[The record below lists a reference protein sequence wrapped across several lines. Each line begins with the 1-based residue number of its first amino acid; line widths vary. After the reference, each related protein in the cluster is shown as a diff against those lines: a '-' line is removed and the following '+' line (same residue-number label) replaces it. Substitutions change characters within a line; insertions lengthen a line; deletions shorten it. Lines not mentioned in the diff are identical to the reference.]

1 MENPCFTTRTMS
13 DVLVER
19 SEEIVPLLVKYL
31 TRTAAIPLT
40 LNHTVPLEHRL
51 DAAAR
56 GYDVE
61 EALCVSGTW
70 DLDGSNSG
78 SHDPAGAKARRTRE
92 RLQAIDT
99 LRAVARAF
107 RAALNY
113 DVRDLTL
120 LTHWSTPAR
129 KATVQG
135 AFVVESS
142 ARRLL
147 DGVVVRHTGRR
158 RRTPPTGS
166 GPARSSRSSR
176 RATAPTPCP
185 TRSAR

>member
-1 MENPCFTTRTMS
+1 MS

-19 SEEIVPLLVKYL
+19 AEEIIPLLVKYL

-40 LNHTVPLEHRL
+40 LNHTVPLEHRM

-61 EALCVSGTW
+61 EDLCVSGTW

-92 RLQAIDT
+92 RLQAIGT

-120 LTHWSTPAR
+120 LVHWSPPAPSSSNR
-129 KATVQG
+129 RRDVCSTAWSFATQV
-135 AFVVESS
+135 A
-142 ARRLL
+142 AA
-147 DGVVVRHTGRR
+147 GRR
-158 RRTPPTGS
+158 RPVPDLRDAFGLRD
-166 GPARSSRSSR
+166 A
-176 RATAPTPCP
+176 
-185 TRSAR
+185 

>member
-1 MENPCFTTRTMS
+1 MS
-13 DVLVER
+13 DVLVLR
-19 SEEIVPLLVKYL
+19 AQEIVPLLVKYL

-78 SHDPAGAKARRTRE
+78 SHDPAGARARRTQE
-92 RLQAIDT
+92 RLQAIGT

-113 DVRDLTL
+113 DVGTSRC
-120 LTHWSTPAR
+120 SP
-129 KATVQG
+129 
-135 AFVVESS
+135 
-142 ARRLL
+142 
-147 DGVVVRHTGRR
+147 TGRR
-158 RRTPPTGS
+158 RRESDISRHLRRRDVCSPQVAAGGCRRPVPDPRPLGFRD
-166 GPARSSRSSR
+166 ARRRRR
-176 RATAPTPCP
+176 RARRGPC
-185 TRSAR
+185 SS

>member
-1 MENPCFTTRTMS
+1 MS

-19 SEEIVPLLVKYL
+19 AEEIVPLLVKYL

-61 EALCVSGTW
+61 EAQCVSGTW

-78 SHDPAGAKARRTRE
+78 SHDPAGAKARRTQE
-92 RLQAIDT
+92 RLKAIGT

-120 LTHWSTPAR
+120 LTHWSPPAR
-129 KATVQG
+129 KATFDG
-135 AFVVESS
+135 AFICSTAWSLATQV
-142 ARRLL
+142 AAA
-147 DGVVVRHTGRR
+147 GRR
-158 RRTPPTGS
+158 RPVPDLR
-166 GPARSSRSSR
+166 GPLGLLDARRRRR
-176 RATAPTPCP
+176 RARRGPRTA
-185 TRSAR
+185 

>member
-1 MENPCFTTRTMS
+1 MS
-13 DVLVER
+13 DVLVGR
-19 SEEIVPLLVKYL
+19 AEEIVPLLVKYL

-92 RLQAIDT
+92 RLQAIRT
-99 LRAVARAF
+99 LRASARAF

-120 LTHWSTPAR
+120 LAHWSPPAR
-129 KATVQG
+129 KATLHG
-135 AFVVESS
+135 AFVDATS
-142 ARRLL
+142 A
-147 DGVVVRHTGRR
+147 RHTGRR
-158 RRTPPTGS
+158 RRTRPTGC
-166 GPARSSRSSR
+166 GPARSCRSTR
-176 RATAPTPCP
+176 RVTLTPCP
-185 TRSAR
+185 TRSARCRT

>member
-1 MENPCFTTRTMS
+1 MREDTTRGVENPCFTTRTMS

-19 SEEIVPLLVKYL
+19 AEEIVPLLVKYL

-61 EALCVSGTW
+61 EDLCVSGTW

-92 RLQAIDT
+92 RLQAIGT

-113 DVRDLTL
+113 DVQDLTL
-120 LTHWSTPAR
+120 LAHWSPPAR
-129 KATVQG
+129 KATFDG
-135 AFVVESS
+135 ASS
-142 ARRLL
+142 TRRC
-147 DGVVVRHTGRR
+147 HTGRHR
-158 RRTPPTGS
+158 WTPPTGS
-166 GPARSSRSSR
+166 GPARSYLSTH
-176 RATAPTPCP
+176 RATPTPCP

>member
-1 MENPCFTTRTMS
+1 MENPCFLTRTMS

-61 EALCVSGTW
+61 EDLCVSGTW

-92 RLQAIDT
+92 RLQAIGT

-113 DVRDLTL
+113 DVRDVTL
-120 LTHWSTPAR
+120 LAHWSTPAR

-135 AFVVESS
+135 AFVDATS
-142 ARRLL
+142 ARRR
-147 DGVVVRHTGRR
+147 GRCHTGRR
-158 RRTPPTGS
+158 RQTRSTGS

>member
-1 MENPCFTTRTMS
+1 MS

-19 SEEIVPLLVKYL
+19 AEEIVPLLVKYL

-40 LNHTVPLEHRL
+40 LNHNVPLASRL

-61 EALCVSGTW
+61 EDLCVSGTW

-92 RLQAIDT
+92 RLQAIGT

-120 LTHWSTPAR
+120 LAHWSTPAR
-129 KATVQG
+129 KATIK
-135 AFVVESS
+135 APSS
-142 ARRLL
+142 SNRRRDVCSTAWSLATQVAA
-147 DGVVVRHTGRR
+147 GGRR
-158 RRTPPTGS
+158 RPVPDLR
-166 GPARSSRSSR
+166 GPLGLLDARRRRR
-176 RATAPTPCP
+176 RARRGPRTA
-185 TRSAR
+185 

>member
-1 MENPCFTTRTMS
+1 MS

-19 SEEIVPLLVKYL
+19 AEEIVPLLVKYL

-78 SHDPAGAKARRTRE
+78 SHDPAGAKARRTQE
-92 RLQAIDT
+92 HLKAIGT

-120 LTHWSTPAR
+120 LTHWSPPAR

-135 AFVVESS
+135 AFVDATS
-142 ARRLL
+142 A
-147 DGVVVRHTGRR
+147 RHTGRR

-166 GPARSSRSSR
+166 GPARSCRSTR
-176 RATAPTPCP
+176 RMTLTPCP